1 MGIDKYI
8 CLGDL
13 CNYYPDNKKVIDFL
27 KENKINCVLGNHDEF
42 YLPNK
47 QLSVEKKAAYNFD
60 ETLAES
66 KSTLDF
72 LKNLPKKYELK
83 VNNKYIL
90 FCHASPSDLIY
101 TYVYPDTEL
110 KAYESI
116 PYDLVFMGHTHR
128 QFLREEKN
136 KIFCNVGSI
145 GLPRDNGSLMG
156 FAVLDT
162 DTMEVLLYRKKIDVV
177 KVVQTYGSLV
187 NEKLIE
193 LMNRTE
199 TLNYPYT
206 LLDEQN

>member
-47 QLSVEKKAAYNFD
+47 QLSVEKKVAYNFD
-60 ETLAES
+60 ETLSES

-177 KVVQTYGSLV
+177 KVVRTYGSLV